1 MPKSGKR
8 ELSGVDEDKDGADR
22 LDQLEE
28 TIVRFVESVLPIG
41 AGLGTDG
48 E

>member
-1 MPKSGKR
+1 V
-8 ELSGVDEDKDGADR
+8 LSTVEEDGTDR
-22 LDQLEE
+22 LEQLEE